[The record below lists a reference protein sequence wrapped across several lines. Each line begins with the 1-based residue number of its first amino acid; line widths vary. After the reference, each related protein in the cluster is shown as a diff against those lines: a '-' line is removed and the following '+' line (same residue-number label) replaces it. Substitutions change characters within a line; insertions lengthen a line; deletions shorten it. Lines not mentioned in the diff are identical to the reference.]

1 MRLLKKRMR
10 PDNIPSEQRV
20 ARGSTGRIIYLVLLG
35 IFTLAVLDYFF
46 GDYFAFRADGL
57 VLRDES
63 VVATAY
69 IARVESIDVR
79 EGQTVERG
87 NPLLRLQSMEILE
100 HLADLSTKRA
110 ELVAKATDFRIR
122 TETSALLLP
131 LAERREAEAER
142 VIKQFDGMTGQ
153 GLITSARYEEALR
166 AHFEARREYSNLAA
180 ESRVLKHQMA
190 ALDAALNDADRTL
203 KDLQTLYSGGLVHAP
218 VSGAVGATVPSVGH
232 VYRPG
237 EPLLTVYF
245 GQPYVLVYLPRRYLF
260 PVDVGMKLKVTDG
273 QNTMTGIIDEILPVT
288 DTLPKEF
295 QNTFQPSDRNQL
307 AKIKLNSGTLPFP
320 LLQKVRVVRPLSTL
334 LETAIW
340 RRMFGGS
347 QVAGIEVQPASPRP

>member
-1 MRLLKKRMR
+1 MRALKRRLR

-20 ARGSTGRIIYLVLLG
+20 TRGSAGRIIYLALLG
-35 IFTLAVLDYFF
+35 IFTLVVLDYFF

-57 VLRDES
+57 VLRDQS

-87 NPLLRLQSMEILE
+87 NKLLKLQSMDILE
-100 HLADLSTKRA
+100 RLADLSTKRA
-110 ELVAKATDFRIR
+110 ELVAKATDFRVR
-122 TETSALLLP
+122 METSALLLP

-142 VIKQFDGMTGQ
+142 VIKQFDGMSGQ
-153 GLITSARYEEALR
+153 GLITSSRYEEALR
-166 AHFEARREYSNLAA
+166 AQFEARREHSNLAA
-180 ESRVLKHQMA
+180 ESRVLKDQMS
-190 ALDAALNDADRTL
+190 ALDAALSDADTTL
-203 KDLQTLYSGGLVHAP
+203 EDLQTLYAGGLVQSP
-218 VSGAVGATVPSVGH
+218 VSGAVGATIPSIGN

-273 QNTMTGIIDEILPVT
+273 QHTMSGIIDEILPVT

-307 AKIKLNSGTLPFP
+307 AKIKLDSGTLPFP
-320 LLQKVRVVRPLSTL
+320 LLQKVRVVRPLSAL
-334 LETAIW
+334 LETAFW
-340 RRMFGGS
+340 RDMFGAA
-347 QVAGIEVQPASPRP
+347 QVAAIQRQSTSPRP